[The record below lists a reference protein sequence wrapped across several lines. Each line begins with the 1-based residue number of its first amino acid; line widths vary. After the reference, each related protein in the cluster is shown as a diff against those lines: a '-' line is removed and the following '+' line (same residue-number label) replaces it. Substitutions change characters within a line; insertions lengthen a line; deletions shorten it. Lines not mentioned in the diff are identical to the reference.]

1 MCILLDMN
9 LKTTNGFDV
18 QNQLAQKGIQVPV
31 IFLTGYGSIPMSVR
45 AIKAGAHEFLTKPV
59 DDDELLEAVRR
70 ALAQDEA
77 NLAER
82 AFNADVLRR
91 AALLT
96 PREMDVFEL
105 AVEGRMIKQ
114 MAHELGTQEV
124 GAIGVLAAMSFV
136 CIVDDDASVRSGVGN
151 LLKSAGYTTVT
162 FSSGEE
168 FLASPLIDD
177 ALCVLL
183 DVRMQGMQGLEVQ
196 RQLKAEHRRIPV
208 VFMSAHGDDDIVQR
222 AMQHGAVSFLR
233 KPFEEEVLLDSL
245 ELATGRRNWTD

>member
-1 MCILLDMN
+1 
-9 LKTTNGFDV
+9 
-18 QNQLAQKGIQVPV
+18 
-31 IFLTGYGSIPMSVR
+31 
-45 AIKAGAHEFLTKPV
+45 
-59 DDDELLEAVRR
+59 
-70 ALAQDEA
+70 
-77 NLAER
+77 
-82 AFNADVLRR
+82 
-91 AALLT
+91 
-96 PREMDVFEL
+96 
-105 AVEGRMIKQ
+105 
-114 MAHELGTQEV
+114 
-124 GAIGVLAAMSFV
+124 MSFV

-151 LLKSAGYTTVT
+151 LLKSAGYATVT

-168 FLASPLIDD
+168 FLASPVIDD